1 MFEQRLNELAARHL
15 TRRLTPLYSGVGP
28 VVEMAGRQIL
38 LLASNDYLGLAMH
51 PEVIQSAIEATHR
64 FGAGTGASRLVSGS
78 LPPHQE
84 LESALA
90 QFKGTETALTFSS
103 GYLPTLVQSRH

>member
-51 PEVIQSAIEATHR
+51 PEVIQSAIEATQR
-64 FGAGTGASRLVSGS
+64 FGQTSVL
-78 LPPHQE
+78 LN
-84 LESALA
+84 
-90 QFKGTETALTFSS
+90 TFRCC
-103 GYLPTLVQSRH
+103 YIYFTHCLD